1 MSVGTMPC
9 WEVVPLGLALKVYW
23 HGSSP
28 TWGFLHHAQ
37 LCKAAAEDLP
47 SNPGQPAAV
56 LKTHGFAGDPLLIWL
71 LYSLYKI
78 NNLLLMVE
86 VHRAS
91 EVSLKELGGAILPS
105 SGFWIDF
112 FFLRFPFLQ
121 RILIFLFFVQKLSEE
136 STELWNFL
144 WKWKFKLPPNFF
156 CLTLQALN
164 FIASFLILGKKKSL
178 GLRKGK
184 RQYLITFSCK
194 GCLNFV

>member
-28 TWGFLHHAQ
+28 TWRFLHHAQ
-37 LCKAAAEDLP
+37 LCEAAAEDLP

-91 EVSLKELGGAILPS
+91 EVSLKELGGAFLPS

-112 FFLRFPFLQ
+112 FFKISLSAANTDISVRCTKIEWRKYRTLKFSMEVK
-121 RILIFLFFVQKLSEE
+121 VQT
-136 STELWNFL
+136 ST
-144 WKWKFKLPPNFF
+144 
-156 CLTLQALN
+156 
-164 FIASFLILGKKKSL
+164 
-178 GLRKGK
+178 
-184 RQYLITFSCK
+184 
-194 GCLNFV
+194 